1 MNQYVAHLP
10 LRTTQATART
20 TQDMDRTMQVTA
32 RTIPREATSP
42 TIKATAKE
50 IKATTLRLKNPIV
63 AKHVALA
70 AVSAVAPHAWCVV
83 LHAAGAA

>member
-1 MNQYVAHLP
+1 MNNQYVAHLS

-20 TQDMDRTMQVTA
+20 TLDMD

-50 IKATTLRLKNPIV
+50 TKATTPRLKNPIAV
-63 AKHVALA
+63 KHVAPVV
-70 AVSAVAPHAWCVV
+70 VSVAAPHVWYVV
-83 LHAAGAA
+83 LHAVDAA